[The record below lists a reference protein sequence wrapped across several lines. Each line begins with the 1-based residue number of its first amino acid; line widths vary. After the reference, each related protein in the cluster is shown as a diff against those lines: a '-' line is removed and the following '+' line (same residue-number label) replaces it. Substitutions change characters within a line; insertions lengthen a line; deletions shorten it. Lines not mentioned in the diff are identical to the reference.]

1 MNIKERIKKLGAYFN
16 NLNISSEN
24 NIIYVHVKFPK
35 GWGCS
40 EVTEHNFNVKC
51 VQDEI
56 PGYFYFYAD
65 IEVGFD
71 KLFDAI
77 EFNIKFN
84 EEVQAKVELLKC
96 KIEELKDLFEIEDIE
111 TLKTLE
117 FKYKKKKEKNSKSK
131 IKKEE
136 EVKEEIETITPIKED
151 SEEYTTISV
160 ENTVLT
166 STTEEYKNINFE
178 EDNYEEEF

>member
-71 KLFDAI
+71 KVFDAI
-77 EFNIKFN
+77 EYNIQFN
-84 EEVQAKVELLKC
+84 EEAQAKVELLKI
-96 KIEELKDLFEIEDIE
+96 KVEELKNIFEEEDIE

-117 FKYKKKKEKNSKSK
+117 FKVKKKKETKVKK
-131 IKKEE
+131 KKETNHIQQE
-136 EVKEEIETITPIKED
+136 INEVYQTQINNEMYKNNEEEITI
-151 SEEYTTISV
+151 
-160 ENTVLT
+160 
-166 STTEEYKNINFE
+166 IN
-178 EDNYEEEF
+178 

>member
-71 KLFDAI
+71 KVFDAI
-77 EFNIKFN
+77 EYNIQFN
-84 EEVQAKVELLKC
+84 EEAQIKVNLLRDKV
-96 KIEELKDLFEIEDIE
+96 EELKNIFEKENIE

-117 FKYKKKKEKNSKSK
+117 FKVKKKKNNNSKKNKNKSE
-131 IKKEE
+131 IIEE
-136 EVKEEIETITPIKED
+136 EINDKYQTQINSEMYKNNEEEITI
-151 SEEYTTISV
+151 
-160 ENTVLT
+160 
-166 STTEEYKNINFE
+166 IN
-178 EDNYEEEF
+178 

>member
-1 MNIKERIKKLGAYFN
+1 MNIKERIKKLGIYFD

-71 KLFDAI
+71 KVFDAI
-77 EFNIKFN
+77 EYNIQFN
-84 EEVQAKVELLKC
+84 EEAQAKVELLKI
-96 KIEELKDLFEIEDIE
+96 KVEELKNIFEEEDIE

-117 FKYKKKKEKNSKSK
+117 FKVKKKKETKVKK
-131 IKKEE
+131 KKETNHTQQE
-136 EVKEEIETITPIKED
+136 IDEVYQTQINSEIYKNNEEEITI
-151 SEEYTTISV
+151 
-160 ENTVLT
+160 
-166 STTEEYKNINFE
+166 IN
-178 EDNYEEEF
+178 

>member
-1 MNIKERIKKLGAYFN
+1 MDIKDRIEKIKPYFQSMNIA
-16 NLNISSEN
+16 SEN
-24 NIIYVHVKFPK
+24 NIINVLVQFHK
-35 GWGCS
+35 GWACS
-40 EVTEHNFNVKC
+40 DLTELNYGVKC
-51 VQDEI
+51 VNAENPFSYYFFTNLEI
-56 PGYFYFYAD
+56 
-65 IEVGFD
+65 GFD

-136 EVKEEIETITPIKED
+136 EVKEEIETITPTED
-151 SEEYTTISV
+151 NISIP
-160 ENTVLT
+160 
-166 STTEEYKNINFE
+166 TTEEYKNINFE

>member
-1 MNIKERIKKLGAYFN
+1 MNIKERIKKLGIYFD

-71 KLFDAI
+71 KVFDSI
-77 EFNIKFN
+77 EYNIQFN
-84 EEVQAKVELLKC
+84 EEAQAKVELLKI
-96 KIEELKDLFEIEDIE
+96 KVEELKNIFEEEDIE

-117 FKYKKKKEKNSKSK
+117 FKVKKKKNNNSKKNKNKSEIIEDEINDK
-131 IKKEE
+131 YQTQINSEMYKNNEE
-136 EVKEEIETITPIKED
+136 EIT
-151 SEEYTTISV
+151 V
-160 ENTVLT
+160 
-166 STTEEYKNINFE
+166 IN
-178 EDNYEEEF
+178 

>member
-71 KLFDAI
+71 KVFDAI
-77 EFNIKFN
+77 EYNIQFN
-84 EEVQAKVELLKC
+84 EEAQIKVNLLRDKV
-96 KIEELKDLFEIEDIE
+96 EELKNIFEKENIE

-117 FKYKKKKEKNSKSK
+117 FKVKKKKETKVKR
-131 IKKEE
+131 KKETNHTQQE
-136 EVKEEIETITPIKED
+136 IDEV
-151 SEEYTTISV
+151 
-160 ENTVLT
+160 
-166 STTEEYKNINFE
+166 
-178 EDNYEEEF
+178 